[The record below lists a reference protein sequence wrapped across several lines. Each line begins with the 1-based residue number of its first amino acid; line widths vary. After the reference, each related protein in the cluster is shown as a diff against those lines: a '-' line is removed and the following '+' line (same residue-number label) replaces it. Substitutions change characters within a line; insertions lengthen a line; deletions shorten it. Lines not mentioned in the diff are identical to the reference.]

1 MVDCTRYTATRITYA
16 SAHGFAETRARLE
29 ERVPLFDQTVALELV
44 LSGATWA
51 AVEAAVNDRV
61 GPDGLVAL
69 ARLDQ
74 GALVSLSGRPLEATL
89 YLVGNPL
96 VARDVTH
103 LAPAAALYA
112 PFRVAVFSDAAGV
125 HLAYDRPSSVFA
137 SLGSEGINKIAVEL
151 DDKIEK
157 VAQAVCRGA

>member
-112 PFRVAVFSDAAGV
+112 PFRVPAFSDAAGGP
-125 HLAYDRPSSVFA
+125 LASDRPSTVLA
-137 SLGSEGINKIAVEL
+137 PLGPEALTTTAV
-151 DDKIEK
+151 
-157 VAQAVCRGA
+157 

>member
-1 MVDCTRYTATRITYA
+1 MAECTSYTASRVTYD
-16 SAHGFAETRARLE
+16 SVRTFAETRAGFDG
-29 ERVPLFDQTVALELV
+29 RVPLIDQALALDLV
-44 LSGATWA
+44 LSGAEWG

-74 GALVSLSGRPLEATL
+74 GALLSLSGRPLEATL

-96 VARDVTH
+96 VAREVTD
-103 LAPAAALYA
+103 LVPAAALYA
-112 PFRVAVFSDAAGV
+112 PFRLALFADATGV

-137 SLGSEGINKIAVEL
+137 SLGSDRINRIAAEL

-157 VAQAVCRGA
+157 VARDVCSSN